1 MRIADL
7 PNLGPASEARLQK
20 AGIESAEQLRESGA
34 LTAYRKAIAAGA
46 APNKNLLWA
55 LYGAVHDMD
64 WRAISAQEKQRLL
77 IQLDALNDLEE
88 QLR

>member
-7 PNLGPASEARLQK
+7 PNLGPASEAMLQR
-20 AGIESAEQLRESGA
+20 AGIETAEQLRETGV

-46 APNKNLLWA
+46 SPNKNLLWA

-64 WRAISAQEKQRLL
+64 WRTIPAQEKQRLI
-77 IQLDALNDLEE
+77 IQLDALNDLEQ